1 MKVRASGPAP
11 ARPSST
17 HLHVRCSFVPL
28 PYAVTAKA
36 SPEEGL
42 RALRDNP
49 EGIDLVLTVAH
60 TRGTG
65 IDGFELLKHAGK
77 RYPVIR
83 KSLQ

>member
-1 MKVRASGPAP
+1 M
-11 ARPSST
+11 
-17 HLHVRCSFVPL
+17 
-28 PYAVTAKA
+28 TAKA